1 VNEETNLPAK
11 LFLISTKVKKTT
23 KSKTRTQKKSS
34 NPVGKVRRVYLDY
47 AAATP
52 VSALAQKAVMET
64 SKKFFGNPSA
74 IHKEGKDARASL
86 ESARAVVAEAL
97 AARPDEIIFTS
108 GATEANNTA
117 FMGVVQSAGIRGL
130 ARPHIIISA
139 IEHPSV
145 LETVKAL
152 ERYGMR
158 VDYLSVDSRGLI
170 DTKEL
175 RKLITPETV
184 LVSVMY
190 ANNEIG
196 TIEPITDIARE
207 VRHARKM
214 NGSAYPYFH
223 TDASQAA
230 NYLDIN
236 VLRLG
241 VDMMTISSGKTY
253 GPRGIGALFVK
264 RGVEM
269 SPLMYGGEHE
279 AGRRPGTESVALAQG
294 FAVALAEAR
303 KMSVKEGKR
312 VAKLRD
318 ALSTKILKKVSGTS
332 VNGDLGYSL
341 PNILNISFDG
351 VESEALVLYLDAAG
365 IAVSGKSACK
375 SSSEGPSHVILAIGK
390 ASDNQS
396 GAIRF
401 SLGRDTKNVD
411 IVRVANEVIRVVPLL
426 REAREQSDLI

>member
-1 VNEETNLPAK
+1 M
-11 LFLISTKVKKTT
+11 KK
-23 KSKTRTQKKSS
+23 RI
-34 NPVGKVRRVYLDY
+34 YLDY

-52 VSALAQKAVMET
+52 VSALAQKAVAET

-74 IHKEGKDARASL
+74 IHKEGKEARASL
-86 ESARAVVAEAL
+86 ESVRALVAEAL

-108 GATEANNTA
+108 GATEANNMA

-152 ERYGMR
+152 ERYGMK
-158 VDYLSVDSRGLI
+158 VDYLSVDSRGLV

-196 TIEPITDIARE
+196 TIEPIIDIAKE
-207 VRHARKM
+207 IRHARKM
-214 NGSAYPYFH
+214 NGGIYPYFH

-230 NYLDIN
+230 NYLDMN

-241 VDMMTISSGKTY
+241 VDLMTISSGKTY

-279 AGRRPGTESVALAQG
+279 GSRRPGTESVALAQG
-294 FAVALAEAR
+294 FAVALTETR
-303 KMSVKEGKR
+303 KMSAKESKR
-312 VAKLRD
+312 VQKLRD
-318 ALSTKILKKVSGTS
+318 TLALKILKKVSGTS
-332 VNGDLGYSL
+332 VNGDLSHSI

-351 VESEALVLYLDAAG
+351 VESEALVLYLDAVG

-375 SSSEGPSHVILAIGK
+375 SSDEGPSHVILAIGNVGNGE
-390 ASDNQS
+390 AGS
-396 GAIRF
+396 IRF
-401 SLGRDTKNVD
+401 SLGGETKSED
-411 IVRVANEVIRVVPLL
+411 IVRVANEVIRIVPLL
-426 REAREQSDLI
+426 REARVQSDAV

>member
-1 VNEETNLPAK
+1 MK
-11 LFLISTKVKKTT
+11 RI
-23 KSKTRTQKKSS
+23 
-34 NPVGKVRRVYLDY
+34 YLDN

-52 VSALAQKAVMET
+52 VSALAQKAVAET

-74 IHKEGKDARASL
+74 IHKEGKEARTSL
-86 ESARAVVAEAL
+86 ESARAMVAEAL

-108 GATEANNTA
+108 GATEANNMA

-130 ARPHIIISA
+130 ARPHIVISA

-145 LETVKAL
+145 LETVRAL

-158 VDYLSVDSRGLI
+158 VDYLPVDSRGLI

-214 NGSAYPYFH
+214 NSSAYPYFH

-230 NYLDIN
+230 NYLDMN

-241 VDMMTISSGKTY
+241 VDLMTISSGKTY
-253 GPRGIGALFVK
+253 GPRGVGALFVK

-279 AGRRPGTESVALAQG
+279 AGRRPGTESVALATG
-294 FAVALAEAR
+294 FATALAEAR
-303 KMSVKEGKR
+303 KMSVKESKR

-318 ALSTKILKKVSGTS
+318 ALAAKVLKKISGSS
-332 VNGDLGYSL
+332 VNGDLARSL
-341 PNILNISFDG
+341 PNILNISFEG

-375 SSSEGPSHVILAIGK
+375 SSSEGPSHVILAIDK
-390 ASDNQS
+390 AGNGEA

-401 SLGRDTKNVD
+401 SLGRETKSEDVT
-411 IVRVANEVIRVVPLL
+411 RVANEVIRLVPLL
-426 REAREQSDLI
+426 RTMQENSN

>member
-1 VNEETNLPAK
+1 LKQSLKRYDEQM
-11 LFLISTKVKKTT
+11 KK
-23 KSKTRTQKKSS
+23 RI
-34 NPVGKVRRVYLDY
+34 YLDY

-52 VSALAQKAVMET
+52 VSALAQKAVAEA
-64 SKKFFGNPSA
+64 SKKLFGNPSA
-74 IHKEGKDARASL
+74 IHKEGREARASL

-108 GATEANNTA
+108 GATESNNIA

-145 LETVKAL
+145 LETAKAL

-158 VDYLSVDSRGLI
+158 VDYLPVDRRGLV

-190 ANNEIG
+190 VNNEIG

-214 NGSAYPYFH
+214 NESVYPYFH

-241 VDMMTISSGKTY
+241 VDLMTISSGKTY

-264 RGVEM
+264 RGVAM

-294 FAVALAEAR
+294 FATALTEAR
-303 KMSVKEGKR
+303 KMSAKEGKR
-312 VAKLRD
+312 VEKLRN
-318 ALSTKILKKVSGTS
+318 ALAAKILKKVSGTS
-332 VNGDLGYSL
+332 VNGDLGCSL
-341 PNILNISFDG
+341 PNILNISFEG

-390 ASDNQS
+390 TGNGEA

-401 SLGRDTKNVD
+401 SLGREIKNED
-411 IVRVANEVIRVVPLL
+411 IVRVAKEVERIVPLL
-426 REAREQSDLI
+426 RAAQSQSDLV